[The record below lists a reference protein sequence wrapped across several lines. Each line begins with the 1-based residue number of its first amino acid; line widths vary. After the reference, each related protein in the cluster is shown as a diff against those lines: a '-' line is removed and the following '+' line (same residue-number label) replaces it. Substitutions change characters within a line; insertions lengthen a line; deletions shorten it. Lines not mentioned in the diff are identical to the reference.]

1 MLEPVQVGLER
12 EAVHEG
18 LADVVG
24 VLEGELVEGA
34 GLLPL
39 LHEPHAHV
47 DEARVVVEGAQVRPG
62 ERQEGV
68 EARREVLGKP
78 AKSYRMFRNSMC

>member
-1 MLEPVQVGLER
+1 M
-12 EAVHEG
+12 
-18 LADVVG
+18 
-24 VLEGELVEGA
+24 EGA

-78 AKSYRMFRNSMC
+78 AKPCTKSGLKVLSLTSKARVVVFDS